1 MRWSRSA
8 RPIAALV
15 GAGLLVAARF
25 AERFGGGER
34 GWFADGR
41 GFRRSWRR
49 GWRAVCSGV
58 DSGRVEVG
66 GGGGS
71 LRLVLNS

>member
-25 AERFGGGER
+25 AEGFGGGEH

-41 GFRRSWRR
+41 GWRAELAAGLAGGLQRR
-49 GWRAVCSGV
+49 GFRA
-58 DSGRVEVG
+58 G
-66 GGGGS
+66 GGGGRGQS
-71 LRLVLNS
+71 TFSA